1 MSITN
6 ITPQELKLQAEVFN
20 LTGELSAVRS
30 FLLQERL
37 EVRQLKAKSE
47 MDYAM
52 LAGVNALIAGLK
64 REVAELKAKLAEAEK
79 RLHMLLMP
87 VPAKNVTALEVCK
100 VVSEQAMEI
109 IQLLKGTP

>member
-64 REVAELKAKLAEAEK
+64 REVAELIEAATREECAKVVEQDLYPTEDTEYIRQYNYSIKVLAEK
-79 RLHMLLMP
+79 IR
-87 VPAKNVTALEVCK
+87 
-100 VVSEQAMEI
+100 S
-109 IQLLKGTP
+109 GT

>member
-37 EVRQLKAKSE
+37 EVRQ
-47 MDYAM
+47 
-52 LAGVNALIAGLK
+52 
-64 REVAELKAKLAEAEK
+64 LKAKLAEAEK